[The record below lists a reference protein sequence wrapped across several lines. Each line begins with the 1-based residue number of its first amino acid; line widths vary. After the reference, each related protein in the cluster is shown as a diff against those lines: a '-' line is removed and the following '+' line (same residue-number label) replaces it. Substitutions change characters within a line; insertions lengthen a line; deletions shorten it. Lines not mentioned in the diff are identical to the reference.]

1 MAYGLTPE
9 QEELLNAELN
19 WFERLGQTL
28 SFLDEYLK
36 ILIGV
41 ENKILVAIQQ
51 LSVGGGGG
59 DGTVEVVVIP
69 PDVNQLNRPTQIAS
83 GEVLCPVANTG
94 YKLPGYDI
102 PWGCEV
108 VVKALSTN
116 LGMIRVANSRASAEN
131 PVIGYP
137 LIANEAIGYKIKSS
151 GKIWISSTIANEGV
165 HWTMEQA

>member
-1 MAYGLTPE
+1 MAYGLLPE
-9 QEELLNAELN
+9 QEELLKAELN

-41 ENKILVAIQQ
+41 ENKILAAIQQ
-51 LSVGGGGG
+51 LTPGGGGG
-59 DGTVEVVVIP
+59 GPVEITLP
-69 PDVNQLNRPTQIAS
+69 ELNRPAQIAS
-83 GEVLCPVANTG
+83 GELLCPVVSFG

-116 LGMIRVANSRASAEN
+116 LGTIRVGNSKALAEN

-137 LIANEAIGYKIKSS
+137 LIANEAIGYKIKNT
-151 GKIWISSTIANEGV
+151 GQIWISSTVAGDGI
-165 HWTMEQA
+165 HWTVEQE

>member
-9 QEELLNAELN
+9 QEEVLKAELN

-51 LSVGGGGG
+51 ITPGGGGG
-59 DGTVEVVVIP
+59 GPIEVTFP
-69 PDVNQLNRPTQIAS
+69 ELNRPAQIAS
-83 GEVLCPVANTG
+83 GELLCPVANNG
-94 YKLPGYDI
+94 YKLPGYNI

-116 LGMIRVANSRASAEN
+116 LGTIRVGNSNASAGN

-137 LIANEAIGYKIKSS
+137 LIANEAIGYKIRST
-151 GKIWISSTIANEGV
+151 GRIWISATIPNEGV
-165 HWTMEQA
+165 HWTVEQE